1 MYCFVSYYCDT
12 VDGYWAEW
20 YEWQQCNVTCAG
32 GVQLRTRDC
41 VKPLHGG
48 LNCTGDDTESQ
59 ICNENP
65 CPGECVSYMCI
76 ILLFIAMVNI
86 QKNDW
91 CLVRWMI

>member
-1 MYCFVSYYCDT
+1 MGYGILGFILLRCITVYFAIFPCFVSYYCDT

-41 VKPLHGG
+41 VEPLHGG

-65 CPGECVSYMCI
+65 CPGECVSR
-76 ILLFIAMVNI
+76 V
-86 QKNDW
+86 
-91 CLVRWMI
+91 